1 MSPRKFLDGDQK
13 QQLKSGI
20 VINGPRPTPLKLKQE
35 SHAIQKHHHKQ
46 QQQQIRKP
54 IIIYIHSPEIIHT
67 KPHDFMALV
76 QRLTGHDSSSKDQ
89 QQQKKKKKTL
99 KQEGFDLNDNKFSN
113 DSGVTHERD
122 KGMKSKSPL
131 FNTPSNPYVA
141 DIPLFTPNT
150 SDYFFSPQR
159 YLKFPDMVSSSPN
172 VNTSFSPGS
181 LVELLKELP

>member
-1 MSPRKFLDGDQK
+1 MRPTKFLDDDHK

-35 SHAIQKHHHKQ
+35 SHTIQKHHHK
-46 QQQQIRKP
+46 QQQIRKP
-54 IIIYIHSPEIIHT
+54 IIIYVHSPEVIHT

-76 QRLTGHDSSSKDQ
+76 QRLTGNDSRSKDQ
-89 QQQKKKKKTL
+89 QQQKKKTL
-99 KQEGFDLNDNKFSN
+99 KQEGFDLNDNEFSN

-131 FNTPSNPYVA
+131 FNTPADPSVA

-159 YLKFPDMVSSSPN
+159 FLKLSDMVSSSPN
-172 VNTSFSPGS
+172 VNTSSSPGS
-181 LVELLKELP
+181 LVDLMKELREY

>member
-1 MSPRKFLDGDQK
+1 MSPTKFLDDGHK

-35 SHAIQKHHHKQ
+35 SHTIQKYHHK
-46 QQQQIRKP
+46 QQQIRKP
-54 IIIYIHSPEIIHT
+54 IIIYIHSPEVIHT

-76 QRLTGHDSSSKDQ
+76 QRLTGHDSKDQ
-89 QQQKKKKKTL
+89 QQQKKKTL
-99 KQEGFDLNDNKFSN
+99 NQEGFDLNDNEFSN

-150 SDYFFSPQR
+150 SDYFFSPQHF
-159 YLKFPDMVSSSPN
+159 LKFSDMVSLSPN
-172 VNTSFSPGS
+172 VNTSLSPGS
-181 LVELLKELP
+181 LVELIKELP